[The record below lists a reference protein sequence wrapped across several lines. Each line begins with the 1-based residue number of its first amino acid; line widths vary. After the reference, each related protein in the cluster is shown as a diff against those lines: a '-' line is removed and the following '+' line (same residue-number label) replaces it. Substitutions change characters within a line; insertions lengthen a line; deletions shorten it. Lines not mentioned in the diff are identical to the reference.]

1 MNVAQLCI
9 KIKHWAHVADCS
21 RVVPPPRNDLGR
33 TEKPSAP
40 LNVIKND
47 EDGILVAPS
56 QNVMARHRAITCDNA
71 VENNWGRRGI
81 TTPGA
86 RTNAVPLND
95 ATKRCVRD
103 HDVAGSQEWKERMLR
118 YAAPSTD
125 RRTRQRGRAQRAAHE
140 EAERQQRGDRH
151 RRSRICSKF

>member
-1 MNVAQLCI
+1 M
-9 KIKHWAHVADCS
+9 
-21 RVVPPPRNDLGR
+21 GR
-33 TEKPSAP
+33 TEKSSAP

-95 ATKRCVRD
+95 ATKRCVRN

-118 YAAPSTD
+118 YAAPLD
-125 RRTRQRGRAQRAAHE
+125 RSQNATARQGAAGRRVDDTPKCVVDTGCLEFVRRRG
-140 EAERQQRGDRH
+140 ER
-151 RRSRICSKF
+151 K